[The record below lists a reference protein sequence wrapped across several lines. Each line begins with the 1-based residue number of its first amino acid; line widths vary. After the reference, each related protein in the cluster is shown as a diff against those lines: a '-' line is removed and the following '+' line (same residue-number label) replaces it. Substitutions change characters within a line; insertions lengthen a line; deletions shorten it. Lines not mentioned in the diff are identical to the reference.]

1 MLATLRIAARTLRKQ
16 PAFASVVVLSLA
28 LAIAL
33 NTTMYSV
40 LDALIHP
47 QLDMA
52 HAEQLWWVRMYGDY
66 HFKVDDVAR
75 DSAVRQG
82 MHSYSAIT
90 DYQQNFMSNE
100 LVEHGSNTR
109 EANVARISPDYFD
122 FLGARPLYGRTFTP
136 ADAHAEQ
143 QPVVLTRKLATNLF
157 NDASRAVGA
166 TVLFNHE
173 PRLVVGVVSDHAMF
187 PGEATG
193 AWMIGPPPTKGM
205 FVRLVRLRA
214 DRTRKDAEAELAA
227 VARHIDEQG
236 GYAPGEA
243 AFRFAPAWDP
253 EFQLKGFHEA
263 MIFSVFA
270 VLLVACANLANIQVA
285 RGIGRRRELAL
296 RSALGATRARLV
308 GTLVMESALLAALGL
323 ALGLVLT
330 YWGVRL
336 LGSSLPPSVG
346 ELIVEPQ
353 WSWRVLLAA
362 LGSTALCVFL
372 IGLIPAIR
380 VSRMDPAEL
389 LKSGNGTGATKRNR
403 RQYSVLVGAEI
414 ALALALLSGAAVMV
428 HAAIRVSTVGMGYDP
443 APLAMGYLQ
452 VTLDSTRQRTVRD
465 MMNDLETRLAG
476 TPGVS
481 VASVGSWRG
490 LDQNALT
497 YTDGTGTHEYES
509 RGYGVRLVTPAFM
522 RALALPI
529 IRGRDFTPGVSDEGE
544 IIVDETT
551 AHELWGTANPVGQ
564 QLKLGAARTAARYA
578 RVIGVVGEQ
587 AGFSSKA
594 MYADGG
600 RARQLRGMYL
610 VPPAGDT
617 LRSRSHR
624 MGFSFTVRASN
635 GNGRNLAL
643 AVRNTLRG
651 SGDVRVSSVASGN
664 DAMGITRARD
674 VTRFMAWMFT
684 FFGTLGVALAAF
696 GVYGV
701 VAHSVAERRR
711 ELGVRLALG
720 ATSGDILHAVLRE
733 SAVVALAGIAL
744 GLLATKYGVQLL
756 DAFAWPD
763 DLYNAFLFAGTALV
777 MFATVAGSAWLPAL
791 RATRIDPAES
801 LRAE

>member
-1 MLATLRIAARTLRKQ
+1 MLSSLRVAARTLSKQ

-52 HAEQLWWVRMYGDY
+52 QPEQLWWVRMYGDY
-66 HFKVDDVAR
+66 HGKVDNTAR
-75 DSAVRQG
+75 DSAVHQG
-82 MHSYSAIT
+82 MRSYSAIT
-90 DYQQNFMSNE
+90 EYQQNFMSNE

-109 EANVARISPDYFD
+109 EANVARISPDYFG
-122 FLGARPLYGRTFTP
+122 FLGTRPLFGRTFS
-136 ADAHAEQ
+136 ANDVNAEM

-157 NDASRAVGA
+157 NDPARAVGA
-166 TVLFNHE
+166 TVLFNHD
-173 PRLVVGVVSDHAMF
+173 PRIVIGVVSDHAMF
-187 PGEATG
+187 PGERTA
-193 AWMIGPPPTKGM
+193 AWIIGPPPAKGM
-205 FVRLVRLRA
+205 YMRLVRLRA
-214 DRTRKDAEAELAA
+214 DRTRKQAEDELAA

-236 GYAPGEA
+236 GYTPGEV

-263 MIFSVFA
+263 MIFSVLA
-270 VLLVACANLANIQVA
+270 VLLVACANLANIQIA

-296 RSALGATRARLV
+296 RSALGASRARLV

-330 YWGVRL
+330 YWGVRA

-346 ELIVEPQ
+346 ELIVEPR
-353 WSWRVLLAA
+353 WSWRVLGAALAA
-362 LGSTALCVFL
+362 TAICVFL

-389 LKSGNGTGATKRNR
+389 LKSGNGTGATRRNR
-403 RQYSVLVGAEI
+403 RQYSILVGAEI

-428 HAAIRVSTVGMGYDP
+428 HAAVRVSNVGMGYDP

-452 VTLDSTRQRTVRD
+452 VTLDSTHRTTVRGL
-465 MMNDLETRLAG
+465 MNDLETRLASA
-476 TPGVS
+476 PGVS
-481 VASVGSWRG
+481 VASVNTYRG
-490 LDQNALT
+490 LKLDALT

-509 RGYGVRLVTPAFM
+509 RGYGVKLVTPSYM
-522 RALALPI
+522 RAFGLPI
-529 IRGRDFTPGVSDEGE
+529 VQGRDFTPGTSEEGE
-544 IIVDETT
+544 VIVDEIT

-564 QLKLGAARTAARYA
+564 QVKLGAARTAEPYA
-578 RVIGVVGEQ
+578 RVVGVVGER
-587 AGFSSKA
+587 AGFSSKGF
-594 MYADGG
+594 YSGGG

-610 VPPAGDT
+610 VAPARDT
-617 LRSRSHR
+617 MRATGVHI
-624 MGFSFTVRASN
+624 GFAFTVRAAS
-635 GNGRNLAL
+635 GSGRMLPLAI
-643 AVRNTLRG
+643 RNAMRG

-664 DAMGITRARD
+664 DYLGITRARE
-674 VTRFMAWMFT
+674 VTRFMAWLFT
-684 FFGTLGVALAAF
+684 FFGLLGVGLAAF

-733 SAVVALAGIAL
+733 STVVALSGIAL
-744 GLLATKYGVQLL
+744 GLLASKYGVFLL
-756 DAFAWPD
+756 EAFAWPD

-777 MFATVAGSAWLPAL
+777 MFATAAGSAYVPAL
-791 RATRIDPAES
+791 RATRIDPTES
-801 LRAE
+801 LRGE